1 MVCIPIPFLDLFA
14 ATYEANN
21 LAFRR
26 TPGIK
31 SLLTEPSLLPLI
43 SELVNFRKNYF
54 PI

>member
-14 ATYEANN
+14 ATYATNN
-21 LAFRR
+21 LAFLR
-26 TPGIK
+26 TPDIK
-31 SLLTEPSLLPLI
+31 APLTKATFLPLI